1 MGHVVCVCVGRETWA
16 DTCNYK
22 SEGASKRCL
31 HTCIIHTI
39 LRVWTR
45 SFLTISISA
54 ACRCFTSWVYS
65 HINILCNGCVVIA
78 SHHWP
83 WLGRLRREEGER
95 KWERPSASSASA
107 RGDAPLQSSCRLQE
121 RSRPAVATDWLV
133 DDERHLVAA
142 GVGQQ
147 HQMDYARKGT
157 GMSTK
162 IVRTHNTH
170 MYHYCYQHHTF
181 DLGLEA
187 NFTLP
192 PLFCVFDFF
201 LV

>member
-1 MGHVVCVCVGRETWA
+1 M
-16 DTCNYK
+16 
-22 SEGASKRCL
+22 
-31 HTCIIHTI
+31 
-39 LRVWTR
+39 
-45 SFLTISISA
+45 
-54 ACRCFTSWVYS
+54 
-65 HINILCNGCVVIA
+65 
-78 SHHWP
+78 P
-83 WLGRLRREEGER
+83 
-95 KWERPSASSASA
+95 
-107 RGDAPLQSSCRLQE
+107 
-121 RSRPAVATDWLV
+121 RPAVATDWLV